1 MTPPAVM
8 TELPRLFALEDEAY
22 ATGSSLDD
30 AVLQLLADADHGSCL
45 VCDGRTHQIVGGA
58 RCQDCGTELLSGADP
73 APLWAA

>member
-8 TELPRLFALEDEAY
+8 TELSRLFALEDDVY

-58 RCQDCGTELLSGADP
+58 RCQDCGAELLLGAEQ
-73 APLWAA
+73 APWGAG